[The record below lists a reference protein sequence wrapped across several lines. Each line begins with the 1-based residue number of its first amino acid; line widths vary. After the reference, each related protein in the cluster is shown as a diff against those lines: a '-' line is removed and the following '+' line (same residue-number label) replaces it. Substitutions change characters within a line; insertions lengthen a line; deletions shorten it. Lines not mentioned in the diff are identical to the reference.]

1 MSKKPDDDLFKDS
14 VMTFGEH
21 LEELRGCLW
30 RAILGIVIG
39 FVLGLFVAGPLV
51 RFIQSPLEK
60 ALQRYYLQTAEQE
73 LRRVNPNAT
82 DDDLALVVQ
91 RMMVFDDIYLEP
103 RQLSAAL
110 REAFP
115 DRVGNLDLPAEA
127 IAVGDVSSPEL
138 LAERLKEHPT
148 PAVERIYS
156 QLSKAEREAVDVLA
170 GSETPPAD
178 AADKLAAAL
187 NRLLSDATLYETGA
201 FATVSLS
208 EQDRADLAKAAE
220 LSPDRLRHL
229 NWTLLRATFPGQIVA
244 PHTSLLSVRQWRP
257 IVDDPRTR
265 TRALSSQ
272 EAFMI
277 WLKAAL
283 IAGLVL
289 AGPWVFYQVW
299 MFVAA
304 GLYPHE
310 RRFVHVYLPFSI
322 GLFILGVF
330 MSGFVFKPIL
340 NFFLGFNRS
349 MGIDPEPRISE
360 WLSFVLFLPLGF
372 GLAFQLPIVM
382 LFLERIGVF
391 TVGVYLKHWRLA
403 VLVIWIIA
411 AVATPSDPISIFY
424 LAVPLMALFF
434 GGIIIC
440 KLWPSERN
448 RQALIKKN

>member
-1 MSKKPDDDLFKDS
+1 MTKQRDDDLFKDS

-30 RAILGIVIG
+30 RAIVGVVAG
-39 FVLGLFVAGPLV
+39 FVLGLFIAGPLV

-60 ALQRYYLQTAEQE
+60 ALQRYYLDSAEQE

-82 DDDLALVVQ
+82 DEDLAIVVEQ
-91 RMMVFDDIYLEP
+91 MMVFDDVYLEP
-103 RQLSAAL
+103 RQLAEAIRSAY
-110 REAFP
+110 P
-115 DRVGNLDLPAEA
+115 DQADRFNLPAES
-127 IAVGDVSSPEL
+127 ITIHDLRSPKPLAVEL
-138 LAERLKEHPT
+138 KSGENPAAQRVRSLLSDAERQT
-148 PAVERIYS
+148 
-156 QLSKAEREAVDVLA
+156 VDSLA
-170 GSETPPAD
+170 GSESFSTD
-178 AADKLAAAL
+178 DENRLVGAL
-187 NRLLSDATLYETGA
+187 NRLLDETGLYDATA
-201 FATVSLS
+201 FAGVSLTAH
-208 EQDRADLAKAAE
+208 DR
-220 LSPDRLRHL
+220 DRLESAAKLSRDQLRHF
-229 NWTLLRATFPGQIVA
+229 NWRLLSATFPGQFAA
-244 PHTSLLSVRQWRP
+244 PHPALISVRQWKSS
-257 IVDDPRTR
+257 IDDPRTH
-265 TRALSSQ
+265 TRSLSSQ

-310 RRFVHVYLPFSI
+310 RQFVHVYLPFSI
-322 GLFILGVF
+322 GLFLFGVF
-330 MSGFVFKPIL
+330 MSCFVFKPIL
-340 NFFLGFNRS
+340 SFFLGFNRS

-391 TVGVYLKHWRLA
+391 TVGTYLKHWRLA

-424 LAVPLMALFF
+424 LAMPLMGLFF
-434 GGIIIC
+434 GGILIC
-440 KLWPSERN
+440 RFWPSERN
-448 RQALIKKN
+448 RKTLIKKS

>member
-1 MSKKPDDDLFKDS
+1 MSKQHDDDLFKDS

-30 RAILGIVIG
+30 RAIVGIVGG
-39 FVLGLFVAGPLV
+39 FVLGLFIAGPLV
-51 RFIQSPLEK
+51 RFIQTPLEK
-60 ALQRYYLQTAEQE
+60 ALQRYYLDSAEQE
-73 LRRVNPNAT
+73 LRQVNPNAT
-82 DDDLALVVQ
+82 DEDLALVVK
-91 RMMVFDDIYLEP
+91 RMMVFDDVYLEP
-103 RQLSAAL
+103 HQLTEAL
-110 REAFP
+110 RSAFP
-115 DRVGNLDLPAEA
+115 NGVGNFELPAEA
-127 IAVGDVSSPEL
+127 IALSDVYSPVD
-138 LAERLKEHPT
+138 LAKQMKEST
-148 PAVERIYS
+148 PAAQRVYA
-156 QLSKAEREAVDVLA
+156 QLSNSERKAVDALVDN
-170 GSETPPAD
+170 GT
-178 AADKLAAAL
+178 AATESTDRLMGAL
-187 NRLLSDATLYETGA
+187 NRLLSDSKLYDANA
-201 FATVSLS
+201 FAAIKLS
-208 EQDRADLAKAAE
+208 PADQAALAKAADLPAE
-220 LSPDRLRHL
+220 QLRHL
-229 NWTLLRATFPGQIVA
+229 NWILLRAAFPDDIAA
-244 PHTSLLSVRQWRP
+244 PHMSLISMRQWRP

-289 AGPWVFYQVW
+289 SGPWVFYQVW

-322 GLFILGVF
+322 GLFLFGVF

-340 NFFLGFNRS
+340 SFFLGFNRS

-360 WLSFVLFLPLGF
+360 WMSFVLFLPLGF

-391 TVGVYLKHWRLA
+391 TVGAYLKHWRLA

-424 LAVPLMALFF
+424 LAVPLMGLFF
-434 GGIIIC
+434 GGILIC

-448 RQALIKKN
+448 RKALIKKS